1 MTVFEYFYV
10 IGVKDV
16 LMIKNIYPTDL
27 EITEAYRKDKKD
39 GFRLLYH
46 KYYERILSV
55 CKRYSADKGEAM
67 DFFQEAMIKIND
79 KIGSFIPGGEG
90 SLYGWMSR
98 ITINMIVDELRRRD
112 RWRLVEIN
120 DVSDKDYIDPVYDEM
135 GAVPVEEIYKMT
147 MRLSASKRTVFNMY
161 AIDGY
166 SYKEISDLLGI
177 SEDGAS
183 STMSKARK
191 ELGRM
196 IKDYLKES
204 GQ

>member
-55 CKRYSADKGEAM
+55 CKRYSAGKGEAM

-79 KIGSFIPGGEG
+79 KIDSFKPGEEG

-98 ITINMIVDELRRRD
+98 ITVNIIVDELRRRG
-112 RWRLVEIN
+112 RWRLVEI
-120 DVSDKDYIDPVYDEM
+120 DDGSEKDFIDPVYDEM
-135 GAVPVEEIYKMT
+135 GVIPLEEIYKMT
-147 MRLSASKRTVFNMY
+147 RSLSVSKRTVFNMY

-177 SEDGAS
+177 SEDGVS

-191 ELGRM
+191 ELGKM
-196 IKDYLKES
+196 IKEYLKVN

>member
-1 MTVFEYFYV
+1 
-10 IGVKDV
+10 
-16 LMIKNIYPTDL
+16 
-27 EITEAYRKDKKD
+27 
-39 GFRLLYH
+39 
-46 KYYERILSV
+46 
-55 CKRYSADKGEAM
+55 
-67 DFFQEAMIKIND
+67 
-79 KIGSFIPGGEG
+79 
-90 SLYGWMSR
+90 
-98 ITINMIVDELRRRD
+98 
-112 RWRLVEIN
+112 
-120 DVSDKDYIDPVYDEM
+120 
-135 GAVPVEEIYKMT
+135 